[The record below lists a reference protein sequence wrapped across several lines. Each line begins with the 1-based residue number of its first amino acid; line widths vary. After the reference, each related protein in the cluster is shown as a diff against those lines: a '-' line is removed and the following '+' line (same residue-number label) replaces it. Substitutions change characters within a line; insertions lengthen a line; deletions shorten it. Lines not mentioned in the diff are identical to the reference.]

1 MSRVGAAIAF
11 LLMCCMGFQAKAQVA
26 VYGMGS
32 AGFLSSV
39 NEGGGT
45 LNHIANSSS
54 AYGGTF
60 GVYDDFEHWGP
71 ITFGGDGRFFV
82 QSNSSSTRY
91 GNQLRGGLAGARL
104 ALFSHFLPFSP
115 YLQGEIGGVATNY
128 GTQPQS
134 STSFSYQIQGG
145 LDFTIFPHLDARAE
159 YGAGQI
165 GAVFPGARQDMQQIG
180 IGLVVRFF

>member
-1 MSRVGAAIAF
+1 MSKLGAAIALF
-11 LLMCCMGFQAKAQVA
+11 LMCCAGLQAKAQVA

-32 AGFLSSV
+32 AGFLSGV

-45 LNHIANSSS
+45 LSHIVNSSS

-60 GVYDDFEHWGP
+60 GIYDDFAHWGP
-71 ITFGGDGRFFV
+71 LAFGGDGRFFV

-104 ALFSHFLPFSP
+104 AIFSHFIPFSP
-115 YLQGEIGGVATNY
+115 YVQAEIGGVSTNY

-134 STSFSYQIQGG
+134 STSFAYQIQGG

-159 YGAGQI
+159 YGAGQN
-165 GAVFPGARQDMQQIG
+165 GAISPVALQEMQQLG